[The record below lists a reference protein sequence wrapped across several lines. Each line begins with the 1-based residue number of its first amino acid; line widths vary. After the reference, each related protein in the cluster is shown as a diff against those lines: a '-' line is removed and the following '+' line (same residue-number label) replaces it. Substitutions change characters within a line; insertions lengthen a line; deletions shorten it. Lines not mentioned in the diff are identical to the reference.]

1 MVNYKLE
8 VEHDVDT
15 VTISNLIVL
24 GKDKLCVFGKYK
36 KNNKFFIAEAK
47 KQKKWCMSDICN
59 YNNFSDAVSQF
70 AKYKRESRNSMFGT
84 GKRESII

>member
-8 VEHDVDT
+8 VEHDVDA

-24 GKDKLCVFGKYK
+24 GKDKLYIFGKYK

-47 KQKKWCMSDICN
+47 KQKKWCMSGICN
-59 YNNFSDAVSQF
+59 YNSFSDAVKQF
-70 AKYKRESRNSMFGT
+70 AKYKRENRNSMFGT
-84 GKRESII
+84 EKQESVV

>member
-8 VEHDVDT
+8 VEHDVDA

-24 GKDKLCVFGKYK
+24 GKDKLCIFGKYK

-47 KQKKWCMSDICN
+47 KQKTWCMSGICN
-59 YNNFSDAVSQF
+59 YNSFSDAVKQF
-70 AKYKRESRNSMFGT
+70 AKYKRENRNSMFGT
-84 GKRESII
+84 EKQESVV